1 MPLIEAR
8 DPDTILTQYQIFFND
23 RCQPEN
29 LTPSSLKPWNNL
41 PKKTKKKKNI
51 TLKKDNGDTVVI
63 LDKCSC
69 KCH

>member
-1 MPLIEAR
+1 MRMTLIEVR

-41 PKKTKKKKNI
+41 QQKKNI
-51 TLKKDNGDTVVI
+51 ILKKDNGDTVVI